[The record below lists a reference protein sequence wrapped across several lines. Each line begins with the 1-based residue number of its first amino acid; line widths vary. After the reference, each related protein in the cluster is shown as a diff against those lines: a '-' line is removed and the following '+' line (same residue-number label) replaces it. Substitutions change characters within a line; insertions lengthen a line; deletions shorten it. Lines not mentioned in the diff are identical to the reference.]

1 MTRIV
6 GKVETAFR
14 PPLSMETA
22 SHRDPGPLRIG
33 VITSTYPRSDEDYEV
48 PWLRESVN
56 RIAARGHEL
65 TVIAPSYSG
74 LKSHMIDGIEVRR
87 FRYAPTRLEKLTH
100 GEGAPNKL
108 KKNPFLKVLTLT
120 YLLSGIWSV
129 WRICREKRIDVL
141 HVHWPFPH
149 GLMALLPAWL
159 GRVQIVSSCHGAE
172 IALAARNRLST
183 ALLASC
189 LRCSTAVTANSS
201 HTANLIRK
209 ISGRDAQV
217 IPYGA
222 TVRIDQQPCSR
233 SNEVPL
239 LLFSG
244 RLIPRKGVNYLLKA
258 IPLILAERQARLVIT
273 GDGYCRAEW
282 EALSRGLGVA
292 DRVEFAGFVSN
303 ERLSELFRSCAIY
316 VHPAI
321 YDDRGDTEGLGVVL
335 IEALRNSRPVVASE
349 VGGIVDVIKDEETGL
364 LVPEKDPAAIANAVL
379 RLLDDSVL
387 ARRLGEQG
395 NVYAA
400 QFFDWDRITDQLEAV
415 YRRLCPLCE
424 PPLPVPVGTGGD
436 FSTPTMKP
444 SMAVGSRILRSL
456 RLAAPWLALGCVV
469 LALVPRSGEL
479 RQCLYRLNAGML
491 TMAIVLCLVYRL
503 LNAGVWTWILGSL
516 GYRVPYIR
524 GMRVWLTAE
533 SLRWLP
539 GSIWG
544 FCSRV
549 DGARTLGVPATIASI
564 SLPLELIV
572 TIASWSIVAAV
583 GLYFSGVGGQF
594 LAAGAKWLPTVC
606 ATAIVG
612 PIVLSTAWPVLARQ
626 SWFRTGLERAQA
638 LCKLRFNRGSLLR
651 SALFYT
657 ALNAVNGLGFWF
669 ILTGMGYGRIVS
681 PALAICVNAI
691 GWLIGFFA
699 IGVPGGIGVR
709 EAGAA
714 LLLIPVMPWPE
725 AILACV
731 LWRVV
736 QIVAE
741 LASLLPWLFVTD
753 SGGRAKVDTLVSRT
767 PPGAGSSAPPSF

>member
-1 MTRIV
+1 MTNIV
-6 GKVETAFR
+6 GIVDAAFR
-14 PPLSMETA
+14 PSLFKKTA
-22 SHRDPGPLRIG
+22 SHCGSRSLRIG

-56 RIAARGHEL
+56 RIAARGHEV
-65 TVIAPSYSG
+65 TVIVPSYSG
-74 LKSHMIDGIEVRR
+74 LKNHMIDGIEVRR
-87 FRYAPTRLEKLTH
+87 FRYAPRRLEKLTH

-129 WRICREKRIDVL
+129 WRICREKRIDIL
-141 HVHWPFPH
+141 HVQWPFPH

-159 GRVQIVSSCHGAE
+159 ARVQIVSSCHGAE
-172 IALAARNRLST
+172 IALAARNRFST

-189 LRCSTAVTANSS
+189 LRRSNAVTANSS

-209 ISGRDAQV
+209 ISAQDAQV

-222 TVRIDQQPCSR
+222 TVRIDQKACSR
-233 SNEVPL
+233 SNEIPL

-244 RLIPRKGVNYLLKA
+244 RLIQRKGVNYLLNA
-258 IPLILAERQARLVIT
+258 MPLILAKRQARLVIT
-273 GDGYCRAEW
+273 GDGHCRAEW
-282 EALSRGLGVA
+282 EALSREMGVA

-364 LVPEKDPAAIANAVL
+364 LVPEKDPAAIADAVL
-379 RLLDDSVL
+379 RLLDNSVL

-400 QFFDWDRITDQLEAV
+400 QFFDWDRITDQLETV

-424 PPLPVPVGTGGD
+424 PPLPVPVGTRGD
-436 FSTPTMKP
+436 FSTPTIKP
-444 SMAVGSRILRSL
+444 RKAVGSRILRSL

-469 LALVPRSGEL
+469 LALVPRAGEL
-479 RQCLYRLNAGML
+479 KQCLYRLSTGWL
-491 TMAIVLCLVYRL
+491 TMALVLCLAYRL

-516 GYRVPYIR
+516 GHRVPYIR
-524 GMRVWLTAE
+524 GMRVWLTSE

-564 SLPLELIV
+564 SLPVELIV
-572 TIASWSIVAAV
+572 TIASWSVVAV
-583 GLYFSGVGGQF
+583 VSLYSSGVGGRLF
-594 LAAGAKWLPTVC
+594 ATGAHWFPAVC
-606 ATAIVG
+606 ATAIAG

-626 SWFRTGLERAQA
+626 TWFRTGLERARA
-638 LCKLRFNRGSLLR
+638 LYKLRFNRGSLVR

-657 ALNAVNGLGFWF
+657 ALNAINGLGFWL
-669 ILTGMGYGRIVS
+669 ILTGMGYGHIVS

-714 LLLIPVMPWPE
+714 LLLVPVMPWEE
-725 AILACV
+725 AVLAGV

-753 SGGRAKVDTLVSRT
+753 SGVRAKADS
-767 PPGAGSSAPPSF
+767 PI